1 MRVQFSWSS
10 LKQAAFFLYILSPQA
25 RLLLSVLAGK
35 HRPEMTQNLE
45 YTRLSLYVQWE
56 SRNNSII
63 SAWYQKYL
71 VQHLSASTWA
81 SE

>member
-10 LKQAAFFLYILSPQA
+10 LKRAAFFLYILSPQA

-45 YTRLSLYVQWE
+45 YTRLSLYVPVG
-56 SRNNSII
+56 I
-63 SAWYQKYL
+63 QK
-71 VQHLSASTWA
+71 
-81 SE
+81 